1 MFGIGFPELLLIL
14 AIALVVVGPSK
25 LPDLARALGRGY
37 AEFKKATN
45 ELKET
50 FEQDETVKEI
60 KNEFH
65 SAQYQLKTDLN
76 LNPFKAEPKSA
87 VSDDAPPAPYAVPTE
102 DQHDATQDDSNPQ
115 EHTTTPPSSPEVKPE
130 EPGGQPNHLVD
141 KTPTE

>member
-65 SAQYQLKTDLN
+65 SAQYQLKTDLS
-76 LNPFKAEPKSA
+76 LNPFKKEQKSG
-87 VSDDAPPAPYAVPTE
+87 VPDDEPPAPYAVPTE
-102 DQHDATQDDSNPQ
+102 DQHDATQDDSDPQ
-115 EHTTTPPSSPEVKPE
+115 VNDVTPSSSPGVKPD
-130 EPGGQPNHLVD
+130 EPDDQPNHLVD
-141 KTPTE
+141 KARPE